1 MSNDRLTYTVSQLNN
16 YVKNIIDNDPYLNY
30 INVVGEISNFTNHY
44 KTGHF
49 YLTLKDDKAAIK
61 AVMFRS
67 SAARIKFEPQ
77 NGMKVICRGRASLFE
92 RDGSFQFYIEDMQ
105 PDGVGVLQI
114 AFEQLIEKLKCEGL
128 FDEKYKKKIPSY
140 PEKIAVITSPT
151 GAAIQDIT
159 NILSRRYPCAEM
171 IMCPV
176 LVQGDGAAEQLI
188 EAVKIVNELNAADVI
203 IIGRGGGSIED
214 LWAFNDENLAREIFR
229 SEIPVISAV
238 GHEIDYTI
246 SDFVADLRAPTP
258 SAAAELAVP
267 DITDVKYLLAKT
279 EENLSSAYSNN
290 IYQLKARLKF
300 FAENYILKN
309 PENYLSNL
317 RKKLLFTVNNLKGA
331 YSSILHREREN
342 FAEKCAKLNA
352 LSPLATISRGY
363 SVAYKE
369 NKPIKSVKSINSG
382 DNLVLVLADGKAE
395 CTVKSTNEENINE

>member
-49 YLTLKDDKAAIK
+49 YLTLKDEKAAIK

-331 YSSILHREREN
+331 YSSILHQEREN

-382 DNLVLVLADGKAE
+382 DNLVLVFADGKAE

>member
-49 YLTLKDDKAAIK
+49 YLTLKDEKAAIK

-114 AFEQLIEKLKCEGL
+114 AFEQLVEKLKGEGL

-382 DNLVLVLADGKAE
+382 DNLVLVFADGKAE

>member
-1 MSNDRLTYTVSQLNN
+1 MSSDRLTYTVSQLNN

-30 INVVGEISNFTNHY
+30 IYVVGEISNFTNHY

-49 YLTLKDDKAAIK
+49 YLTLKDEKAAIK

-67 SAARIKFEPQ
+67 SACRVKFEPQ
-77 NGMKVICRGRASLFE
+77 NGMKVICRGRATLFE
-92 RDGSFQFYIEDMQ
+92 RDGSFQFYIDDMQ
-105 PDGVGVLQI
+105 PDGVGALQI
-114 AFEQLIEKLKCEGL
+114 AFEQLVEKLKAEGL
-128 FDEKYKKKIPSY
+128 FDEKHKKKIPTY

-159 NILSRRYPCAEM
+159 NVLNRRFPCAEM

-188 EAVKIVNELNAADVI
+188 DAVKKVNEMNVADVI

-214 LWAFNDENLAREIFR
+214 LWAFNDEDLAREIFR
-229 SEIPVISAV
+229 SRIPVISAV

-279 EENLSSAYSNN
+279 EENLETAYLNN
-290 IYQLKARLKF
+290 LNQLKSRLKF
-300 FAENYILKN
+300 YAENYILKN
-309 PENYLSNL
+309 PSNYLSNL
-317 RKKLLFTVNNLKGA
+317 REKLNFTVNKLTSA
-331 YSSILHREREN
+331 YSSVLHQEREC

-369 NKPIKSVKSINSG
+369 NKPIKSVKSINTG
-382 DNLVLVLADGKAE
+382 DSLILVLADGKAE
-395 CTVKSTNEENINE
+395 CTVKFTNEENINE

>member
-1 MSNDRLTYTVSQLNN
+1 MSSDKLTYTVSQLNN

-30 INVVGEISNFTNHY
+30 IYVVGEISNFTNHY

-49 YLTLKDDKAAIK
+49 YLTLKDEKAAIK

-105 PDGVGVLQI
+105 PDGVGALQI
-114 AFEQLIEKLKCEGL
+114 AFEQLVEKLKAEGL

-159 NILSRRYPCAEM
+159 NVLTRRFPCAEM

-188 EAVKIVNELNAADVI
+188 DAVKRVNETNAADVI

-214 LWAFNDENLAREIFR
+214 LWAFNDEELAREIFR
-229 SEIPVISAV
+229 SRIPVISAV

-246 SDFVADLRAPTP
+246 SDFVSDLRAPTP

-279 EENLSSAYSNN
+279 EDNLETAYLN
-290 IYQLKARLKF
+290 IINQHKARLKF
-300 FAENYILKN
+300 YAENYVLKN
-309 PENYLSNL
+309 PINYLSNL
-317 RKKLLFTVNNLKGA
+317 
-331 YSSILHREREN
+331 SE
-342 FAEKCAKLNA
+342 KLNF
-352 LSPLATISRGY
+352 TFKYDKRRNR
-363 SVAYKE
+363 K
-369 NKPIKSVKSINSG
+369 
-382 DNLVLVLADGKAE
+382 
-395 CTVKSTNEENINE
+395 

>member
-16 YVKNIIDNDPYLNY
+16 YVKNVIDNDPYLNY

-49 YLTLKDDKAAIK
+49 YLTLKDEKAAIK

-279 EENLSSAYSNN
+279 EENLLSAYSNN

-331 YSSILHREREN
+331 YSSILHREIEN

>member
-49 YLTLKDDKAAIK
+49 YLTLKDEKAAIK

-382 DNLVLVLADGKAE
+382 DNLVLVFADGKAE

>member
-49 YLTLKDDKAAIK
+49 YLTLKDEKAAIK

>member
-49 YLTLKDDKAAIK
+49 YLTLKDEKAAIK

-67 SAARIKFEPQ
+67 SAARNKFEPP

-203 IIGRGGGSIED
+203 LIGRGGGSIED

>member
-1 MSNDRLTYTVSQLNN
+1 MSSDKLTYTVSQLNN
-16 YVKNIIDNDPYLNY
+16 YVKNIIDNDPYLKY
-30 INVVGEISNFTNHY
+30 IYVVGEISNFTNHY

-49 YLTLKDDKAAIK
+49 YLTLKDEKAAIK

-67 SAARIKFEPQ
+67 NACNVKFEPQ

-92 RDGSFQFYIEDMQ
+92 RDGSFQFYIDDMQ
-105 PDGVGVLQI
+105 PDGVGALQI
-114 AFEQLIEKLKCEGL
+114 AFEQLVEKLKAEGL

-159 NILSRRYPCAEM
+159 NL
-171 IMCPV
+171 
-176 LVQGDGAAEQLI
+176 
-188 EAVKIVNELNAADVI
+188 ADVI

-229 SEIPVISAV
+229 SRIPVISAV

-258 SAAAELAVP
+258 SAAAELVVP
-267 DITDVKYLLAKT
+267 DITDVKYSLAKT
-279 EENLSSAYSNN
+279 EENLETAYLNN
-290 IYQLKARLKF
+290 LNQLKSRLKF
-300 FAENYILKN
+300 YAENYVLKN
-309 PENYLSNL
+309 PSNYLSNL
-317 RKKLLFTVNNLKGA
+317 REKLNFTLSKLSNA
-331 YSSILHREREN
+331 YSSGLHREREQ

-363 SVAYKE
+363 SVTYKE
-369 NKPIKSVKSINSG
+369 NRPIKSIKFINAG
-382 DNLVLVLADGKAE
+382 DNLVLVLTDGKAE
-395 CTVKSTNEENINE
+395 CTVNSINEENINE

>member
-30 INVVGEISNFTNHY
+30 VYVVGEISNFTNHY

-49 YLTLKDDKAAIK
+49 YLTLKDEKAAIK

-92 RDGSFQFYIEDMQ
+92 RDGSFQFYIDDMQ
-105 PDGVGVLQI
+105 PDGVGALQI
-114 AFEQLIEKLKCEGL
+114 AFEQLVEKLKGEGL

-159 NILSRRYPCAEM
+159 NILTRRYPCAEM
-171 IMCPV
+171 ILCSV

-188 EAVKIVNELNAADVI
+188 EAVKTVNEMNAADVI

-290 IYQLKARLKF
+290 LNQLKARLKF
-300 FAENYILKN
+300 LAENYVLKN
-309 PENYLSNL
+309 PDNYLSNL

-331 YSSILHREREN
+331 YLSALHQEREN
-342 FAEKCAKLNA
+342 FAEECAKLNA

-363 SVAYKE
+363 SVAYKD
-369 NKPIKSVKSINSG
+369 NRPIKSVKSINTG

-395 CTVKSTNEENINE
+395 CTVKSINEENING

>member
-49 YLTLKDDKAAIK
+49 YLTLKDEKAAIK

-279 EENLSSAYSNN
+279 EENLLSAYSNN

>member
-49 YLTLKDDKAAIK
+49 YLTLKDEKAAIK

-279 EENLSSAYSNN
+279 EENLLSAYSNN

-331 YSSILHREREN
+331 YSSILHREIEN

>member
-1 MSNDRLTYTVSQLNN
+1 MPVISVSQLNK
-16 YVKNIIDNDPYLNY
+16 YVKSLLEGDPRLAGVY
-30 INVVGEISNFTNHY
+30 ISGEISNFTHHY
-44 KTGHF
+44 QSGHL
-49 YLTLKDDKAAIK
+49 YMTLKDEGAAVK
-61 AVMFRS
+61 AVMFRG
-67 SAARIKFEPQ
+67 SASKLAFKPE
-77 NGMKVICRGRASLFE
+77 NGMKVIVRGRVSLYE
-92 RDGSFQFYIEDMQ
+92 NTGAYQLYIEDMQ
-105 PDGVGVLQI
+105 PDGVGALQI
-114 AFEQLIEKLKCEGL
+114 AFEQLVEKLKAEGL
-128 FDEKYKKKIPSY
+128 FDEKHKKKIPTY

-159 NILSRRYPCAEM
+159 NVLNRRFPCAEM

-188 EAVKIVNELNAADVI
+188 DAVKKVNEMNVADVI

-214 LWAFNDENLAREIFR
+214 LWAFNDEDLAREIFR
-229 SEIPVISAV
+229 SRIPVISAV

-279 EENLSSAYSNN
+279 EENLETAYLNN
-290 IYQLKARLKF
+290 LNQLKSRLKF
-300 FAENYILKN
+300 YAENYILKN
-309 PENYLSNL
+309 PSNYLSNL
-317 RKKLLFTVNNLKGA
+317 REKLNFTVNKLTSA
-331 YSSILHREREN
+331 YSSVLHQEREC

-369 NKPIKSVKSINSG
+369 NKPIKSVKSINTG
-382 DNLVLVLADGKAE
+382 DSLILVLADGKAE
-395 CTVKSTNEENINE
+395 CTVKFTNEENINE